1 MLPCCFRVSPR
12 SFTFSKESRLPFDDF
27 VLLLSTSH
35 LKKKKKLFFFL
46 QTLSL
51 KYIKV
56 KSTSF
61 LLNHFRIS
69 VGFKRNAFQQQKLW
83 TSQTTRGLVIHFL
96 LLPSQASRALLSRLV
111 ISDVKAMTKL
121 FKCTLLQN
129 PLLMTIRSSSK

>member
-35 LKKKKKLFFFL
+35 LKKKNKALFFL

-83 TSQTTRGLVIHFL
+83 ASQTTRGLVIHFL
-96 LLPSQASRALLSRLV
+96 LLPSQASRALLGRLV